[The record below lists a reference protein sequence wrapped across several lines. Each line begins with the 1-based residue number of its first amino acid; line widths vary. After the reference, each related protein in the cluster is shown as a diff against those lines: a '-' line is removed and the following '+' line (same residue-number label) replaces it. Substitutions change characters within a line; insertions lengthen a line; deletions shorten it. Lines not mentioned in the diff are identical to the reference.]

1 MITQATEISWVM
13 IAVISIYMLVLIA
26 IGLYMNRKVKNT
38 DDYWVGGRSIGPV
51 VTAMSYCAAYYSTVA
66 VIGGPATVYQ
76 YGVAYMMPNLLGATF
91 TTGILIFVLMALKMR
106 VVSERSQAVSLPS
119 FLNVRFESR
128 SVGAIAG
135 VIIAVMMIPYSVS
148 VLKGIADGFNVLAGV
163 PYEVAVVV
171 LSLVSILYLMF
182 SGYWG
187 IAQTDMIQGILIALG
202 MVALCIYVVV
212 SCGGVTE
219 LIQGATAADPARMA
233 DPPAYYGNMWNCLSV
248 CWVWQIIAFG
258 QPQLVTKFMG
268 LKDSRTMKTVI
279 RVSVPWIAIFL
290 TCSGLIALGGLYMF
304 GPDVENPDTI
314 SSAMA
319 FASHNVILQALFL
332 IAAVAAGLST
342 LVALILTASAAITR
356 DLYQDIYLASRG
368 KTIDGKKSIHI
379 SRAVTIVILLITM
392 VMTLDPPGL
401 VWEISTMASAGMGS
415 AFFACTLIGMYW
427 KRATKAATIVSM
439 IVGTSVTVIW
449 YVAGLSY
456 LVHPFLPGMVLSV
469 ICFVVISLFTQ
480 APTQDTVDMFFKKD
494 WKRRRSVERA

>member
-319 FASHNVILQALFL
+319 FA
-332 IAAVAAGLST
+332 
-342 LVALILTASAAITR
+342 
-356 DLYQDIYLASRG
+356 
-368 KTIDGKKSIHI
+368 
-379 SRAVTIVILLITM
+379 
-392 VMTLDPPGL
+392 
-401 VWEISTMASAGMGS
+401 
-415 AFFACTLIGMYW
+415 
-427 KRATKAATIVSM
+427 
-439 IVGTSVTVIW
+439 
-449 YVAGLSY
+449 
-456 LVHPFLPGMVLSV
+456 
-469 ICFVVISLFTQ
+469 
-480 APTQDTVDMFFKKD
+480 AP
-494 WKRRRSVERA
+494 